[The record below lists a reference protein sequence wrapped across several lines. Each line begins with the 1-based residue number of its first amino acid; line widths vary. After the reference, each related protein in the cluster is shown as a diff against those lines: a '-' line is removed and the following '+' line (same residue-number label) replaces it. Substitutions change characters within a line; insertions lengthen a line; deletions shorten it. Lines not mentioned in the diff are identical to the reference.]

1 MTDAEVGK
9 GGRDE
14 ETQKNGQSLSKGK
27 EGPALHTAGAQ

>member
-27 EGPALHTAGAQ
+27 EGPALHTVGA